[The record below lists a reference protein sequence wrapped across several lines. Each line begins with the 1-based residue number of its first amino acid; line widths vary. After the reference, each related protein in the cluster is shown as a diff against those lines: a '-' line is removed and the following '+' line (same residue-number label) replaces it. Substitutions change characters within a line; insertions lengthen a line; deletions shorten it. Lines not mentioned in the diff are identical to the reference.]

1 MLVDLSVGIAEGMM
15 KIPFLPDVK
24 VDVLRALADGFP
36 LEIRNVSI
44 ATHIGTHMDAPAHAF
59 AGAKTIDQVAL
70 DDVCGTGVVIHV
82 DAQPGEPISLADV
95 QRAGVPIQT
104 GDIVLLDTGFAKFA
118 AANDERYHLN
128 PYLTQ
133 DLADHLVEK
142 KVKVLGLDCITVDMP
157 VSVRPPD
164 FAYPIHRT
172 LLGNGVLIVE
182 NLGDLSS
189 VAGKR
194 VRIWAFP
201 LKITGSDAA
210 HCRVVAEV

>member
-118 AANDERYHLN
+118 AANDERYHFN

>member
-24 VDVLRALADGFP
+24 VEVLRALADGHA

-70 DDVCGTGVVIHV
+70 DDVCGTGVIIKV
-82 DAQPGEPISLADV
+82 DAKPGEPISLADV
-95 QRAGVPIQT
+95 QKSGIAIET
-104 GDIVLLDTGFAKFA
+104 GDIVLLDTGFAAFA
-118 AANDERYHLN
+118 ASGDERYHFN

-142 KVKVLGLDCITVDMP
+142 KVKILGLDCITVDMP

-172 LLGNGVLIVE
+172 LLGNNVLIVE
-182 NLGDLSS
+182 NLGDLTA

-194 VRIWAFP
+194 AQIWAFP

-210 HCRVVAEV
+210 HCRVVAQV